1 MDIFYQK
8 TTCSSSLL
16 QPSQKAFA
24 GPSGPHVIGVVRLI
38 LTGIVALLLVLL
50 VVALEGCTVGPKYV
64 KPTVPTTATFKEEA
78 PGSFNESDQ
87 WQPAQPGDQT
97 SRGKWWEFFGDPEL
111 NKLEEQIAGSNQTLK
126 VAEARFRE
134 ARAVIRFNRAS
145 QFPTIS
151 TAPSASYVKNSDY
164 SSNFSSKIQQSSKGD
179 FVLPFDLSYELDL
192 WGRVRR
198 SVAAAREEAQATAA
212 DYETAKLSLEAE
224 LAMDYFELRS
234 ADAQKQLLDDTVKAY
249 TDNLQLTLNRFK
261 GGVAPKADVAQAQTQ
276 LDTTRVQD
284 TDVTVQRAQ
293 FEHAIAILIGKPPA
307 EFALATAP
315 FNYRPPGTPIGLPS
329 ELLQRRPD
337 IAAAERRVAEANQQ
351 IGIARAAYFPTVTLG
366 GTAGFAGSQGSNWFG
381 WPSGFWAV
389 GPALAHTLF
398 DAGRRRATS
407 ESARA
412 NYDAAVATYRQ
423 TSLTAFQE
431 VEDNVAALRILE
443 NETQQQQQAVASSQE
458 SLQLFTNRYK
468 GGVDTYLQVI
478 TAQTIELANER
489 NAIDIQRRRL
499 DASVL
504 LIKALGG
511 GWNVSNLPTFGASS
525 VRDY

>member
-1 MDIFYQK
+1 MRYF
-8 TTCSSSLL
+8 
-16 QPSQKAFA
+16 FA
-24 GPSGPHVIGVVRLI
+24 AMRFISTGTFILPLVFLI
-38 LTGIVALLLVLL
+38 V
-50 VVALEGCTVGPKYV
+50 GCTVGPRYI
-64 KPTVPTTATFKEEA
+64 KPNVPMTETYKEDVPSSFK
-78 PGSFNESDQ
+78 ESDQ
-87 WQPAQPGDQT
+87 WQPAHPADQT
-97 SRGKWWEFFGDPEL
+97 SRGNWWEIFGDEEL
-111 NKLEEQIAGSNQTLK
+111 DELEEQIAGSNQTLK
-126 VAEARFRE
+126 IAEARFRE
-134 ARAVIRFNRAS
+134 ARAAIRFNQAS
-145 QFPTIS
+145 QFPAVS
-151 TAPSASYVKNSDY
+151 TAPSASYVKSPDY
-164 SSNFSSKIQQSSKGD
+164 SPNSPSKIQEASTGD

-198 SVAAAREEAQATAA
+198 GVAAAREEAQATAA

-224 LAMDYFELRS
+224 LALDYFELRS

-249 TDNLQLTLNRFK
+249 TDNVELTLGRFK

-276 LDTTRVQD
+276 LDTTRVQE

-307 EFALATAP
+307 EFSLATAP
-315 FNYRPPGTPIGLPS
+315 LNYQPPRSPIGLPS

-351 IGIARAAYFPTVTLG
+351 IGIARAAYFPTVSLG
-366 GTAGFAGSQGSNWFG
+366 AAAGFESTHIANLLDGPNAL
-381 WPSGFWAV
+381 WAV
-389 GPALAHTLF
+389 GPALAETLF

-412 NYDAAVATYRQ
+412 NYDATVATYRQ

-443 NETQQQQQAVASSQE
+443 HETQQQQQAVASSQE

-511 GWNVSNLPTFGASS
+511 GWDVSNLPQF
-525 VRDY
+525 

>member
-1 MDIFYQK
+1 MKYVLAVARF
-8 TTCSSSLL
+8 
-16 QPSQKAFA
+16 
-24 GPSGPHVIGVVRLI
+24 I
-38 LTGIVALLLVLL
+38 LTSIVALLLVLL
-50 VVALEGCTVGPKYV
+50 LVALEGCTVGPKYV
-64 KPTVPTTATFKEEA
+64 KPSVPATQNYKEETPA
-78 PGSFNESDQ
+78 SFKESDQ
-87 WQPAQPGDQT
+87 WQPAHPGDQT
-97 SRGKWWEFFGDPEL
+97 SRGNWWEIFGDPEL
-111 NKLEEQIAGSNQTLK
+111 NTLEVQIAGSNQNLK

-134 ARAVIRFNRAS
+134 ARSAIRFNRAS
-145 QFPTIS
+145 QFPTIT
-151 TAPSASYVKNSDY
+151 TAPSASYVKSSDF
-164 SSNFSSKIQQSSKGD
+164 SPNFSSKIQQSSKGD

-224 LAMDYFELRS
+224 LALDYFELRS
-234 ADAQKQLLDDTVKAY
+234 ADAQKHLLDDTVKAY
-249 TDNLQLTLNRFK
+249 ADNLQLTVNRFK

-276 LDTTRVQD
+276 LDSTRVQD

-293 FEHAIAILIGKPPA
+293 FEHAIGILIGKPPA
-307 EFALATAP
+307 EFSLAAAP
-315 FNYRPPGTPIGLPS
+315 LNYQPPSTPIGLPS

-366 GTAGFAGSQGSNWFG
+366 GTAGFAGSQGSNWFT

-389 GPALAHTLF
+389 GPALAQTLF
-398 DAGRRRATS
+398 DGGRRRATS

-412 NYDAAVATYRQ
+412 NYDAAVASYRQ

-443 NETQQQQQAVASSQE
+443 NEAQQQEQAVGSSKD
-458 SLQLFTNRYK
+458 SLQLFTNRYR

-478 TAQTIELANER
+478 TAETIELANER
-489 NAIDIQRRRL
+489 NAIDILRRRM

-504 LIKALGG
+504 LVKALGG
-511 GWNVSNLPTFGASS
+511 GWNTSKLPTFGARA

>member
-1 MDIFYQK
+1 MKYAFLGFRYIL
-8 TTCSSSLL
+8 TSLL
-16 QPSQKAFA
+16 
-24 GPSGPHVIGVVRLI
+24 
-38 LTGIVALLLVLL
+38 ALLLVLL
-50 VVALEGCTVGPKYV
+50 FVALQGCTVGPKYV
-64 KPTVPTTATFKEEA
+64 KPSVPTTPAYKEEVPA
-78 PGSFNESDQ
+78 SYQGSEHWS
-87 WQPAQPGDQT
+87 PANPGDQA
-97 SRGKWWEFFGDPEL
+97 SHGKWWEIFGDTEL
-111 NKLEEQIAGSNQTLK
+111 NALEERVATSNQDLK
-126 VAEARFRE
+126 VFEARFRE
-134 ARAVIRFNRAS
+134 ARAAIRFNRAA

-151 TAPSASYVKNSDY
+151 TSPSAAFVKNSD
-164 SSNFSSKIQQSSKGD
+164 FSSSFPAKLQEAQTGS
-179 FVLPFDLSYELDL
+179 FVLPFDLSYEVDL

-198 SVAAAREEAQATAA
+198 SVAAAREEAQATSA

-234 ADAQKQLLDDTVKAY
+234 ADAQRKLLDDTVNAY
-249 TDNLQLTLNRFK
+249 TDNVQLTESRYK
-261 GGVAPKADVAQAQTQ
+261 GGVAPRADVAQAQTQ

-307 EFALATAP
+307 DFSLPEAP
-315 FNYRPPGTPIGLPS
+315 LNSQPPTIPIGLPS
-329 ELLQRRPD
+329 DLLQRRPD

-351 IGIARAAYFPTVTLG
+351 IGIARAAYFPTVTLD
-366 GTAGFAGSQGSNWFG
+366 GTAGFSGSRASNWFT

-389 GPALAHTLF
+389 GPALAETLF

-412 NYDAAVATYRQ
+412 NYDASVATYRQ

-443 NETQQQQQAVASSQE
+443 NESQQQDQAVASSKD
-458 SLQLFTNRYK
+458 SLQLFTNRYR

-478 TAQTIELANER
+478 TAQTTELANER
-489 NAIDIQRRRL
+489 NAIDIQRRRM

-504 LIKALGG
+504 LVKALGG
-511 GWNVSNLPTFGASS
+511 GWNTSKLPTFGARV

>member
-1 MDIFYQK
+1 MRY
-8 TTCSSSLL
+8 S
-16 QPSQKAFA
+16 FA
-24 GPSGPHVIGVVRLI
+24 VVRFI
-38 LTGIVALLLVLL
+38 LSSVVALFLVLL
-50 VVALEGCTVGPKYV
+50 LAGCTVGPKYI
-64 KPTVPTTATFKEEA
+64 KPTVPTTAAFKEEV
-78 PGSFNESDQ
+78 PSSFNESDQ
-87 WQPAQPGDQT
+87 WQPARPRDQT
-97 SRGKWWEFFGDPEL
+97 SHGKWWEIFAVPEL
-111 NKLEEQIAGSNQTLK
+111 NQLEEQIAGSNQNLK

-134 ARAVIRFNRAS
+134 ARAAIRFNRAA

-151 TAPSASYVKNSDY
+151 TSPSASYVKSSDF
-164 SSNFSSKIQQSSKGD
+164 SPNFPSKIQQSSKGD

-249 TDNLQLTLNRFK
+249 TDNLQLTLKRFK

-307 EFALATAP
+307 EFSLATAP
-315 FNYRPPGTPIGLPS
+315 LNYQPPSTPIGLPS

-389 GPALAHTLF
+389 GPALAQTLF

-443 NETQQQQQAVASSQE
+443 NETQQQQQAVSSSQE

-489 NAIDIQRRRL
+489 NAIDILRRRL

-525 VRDY
+525 VRDF

>member
-1 MDIFYQK
+1 MRY
-8 TTCSSSLL
+8 
-16 QPSQKAFA
+16 
-24 GPSGPHVIGVVRLI
+24 VIDVVRLI

-50 VVALEGCTVGPKYV
+50 LAGCTVGPKYIR
-64 KPTVPTTATFKEEA
+64 PTVPTAATFKEEA
-78 PGSFNESDQ
+78 PASFKESDQ
-87 WQPAQPGDQT
+87 WQAAHPADQT
-97 SRGKWWEFFGDPEL
+97 NHGKWWEIFGDPEL
-111 NKLEEQIAGSNQTLK
+111 NELEEQIAGSNQNLK

-134 ARAVIRFNRAS
+134 ARAAIRFNRAA

-151 TAPSASYVKNSDY
+151 TAPGASYVKNSDY

-224 LAMDYFELRS
+224 LALDYFELRS

-249 TDNLQLTLNRFK
+249 TDNLQLTLSRFK

-293 FEHAIAILIGKPPA
+293 FEHAIATLIGKPPA
-307 EFALATAP
+307 EFSLPAAP
-315 FNYRPPGTPIGLPS
+315 LNHRPPSTPAGLPS
-329 ELLQRRPD
+329 QLLQRRPD

-389 GPALAHTLF
+389 GPALAETLF

-412 NYDAAVATYRQ
+412 NHDAAVATYRQ

-443 NETQQQQQAVASSQE
+443 NEAQQQQEAVASSRD
-458 SLQLFTNRYK
+458 SVQLFTNRYK

-478 TAQTIELANER
+478 TAETTELANER
-489 NAIDIQRRRL
+489 NAIDILRRQM

-511 GWNVSNLPTFGASS
+511 GWSVSNLPTFGASS

>member
-1 MDIFYQK
+1 MNYV
-8 TTCSSSLL
+8 L
-16 QPSQKAFA
+16 A
-24 GPSGPHVIGVVRLI
+24 VVRFI
-38 LTGIVALLLVLL
+38 LTTIAAVLL
-50 VVALEGCTVGPKYV
+50 MLLIVALEGCTVGPKYV
-64 KPTVPTTATFKEEA
+64 KPTAPTTPTYKEEV
-78 PGSFNESDQ
+78 PGSFKESDQ
-87 WQPAQPGDQT
+87 WRPAHPADQA
-97 SRGKWWEFFGDPEL
+97 SRGNWWEAFGDPEL
-111 NKLEEQIAGSNQTLK
+111 NRLEEQIASSNQTLK

-134 ARAVIRFNRAS
+134 ARAAIRFNRAA

-151 TAPSASYVKNSDY
+151 TSPSASYVKNSDL
-164 SSNFSSKIQQSSKGD
+164 SPSFPSKINEASTGE

-224 LAMDYFELRS
+224 LALDYFELRS

-307 EFALATAP
+307 EFTVATAP
-315 FNYRPPGTPIGLPS
+315 FNYQPPSTPTGLPS

-351 IGIARAAYFPTVTLG
+351 IGIARSAYYPTVSLG
-366 GTAGFAGSQGSNWFG
+366 AAAGFESTHIANLLDGPNA
-381 WPSGFWAV
+381 FWAV
-389 GPALAHTLF
+389 GPALAQTLF

-407 ESARA
+407 DSARA
-412 NYDAAVATYRQ
+412 NYDASVATYRQ

-443 NETQQQQQAVASSQE
+443 NEAQQQERAVASSKD

-478 TAQTIELANER
+478 TAQTTELANER

-511 GWNVSNLPTFGASS
+511 GWNVSNLPTFGASP

>member
-1 MDIFYQK
+1 MRYF
-8 TTCSSSLL
+8 
-16 QPSQKAFA
+16 FA
-24 GPSGPHVIGVVRLI
+24 AMRFIS
-38 LTGIVALLLVLL
+38 TGTLNLPLVFVL
-50 VVALEGCTVGPKYV
+50 AGCTVGPKYI
-64 KPTVPTTATFKEEA
+64 KPTVPMTGTYKEEA
-78 PGSFNESDQ
+78 PVSFKESDQ
-87 WQPAQPGDQT
+87 WQPARPGDQT
-97 SRGKWWEFFGDPEL
+97 SRGNWWEIFGDPEL
-111 NKLEEQIAGSNQTLK
+111 NKLEEQVAGFNQNLK

-145 QFPTIS
+145 QFPTVS
-151 TAPSASYVKNSDY
+151 TAPNASYVKSSDF
-164 SSNFSSKIQQSSKGD
+164 SPNFSSKIPQASKGD
-179 FVLPFDLSYELDL
+179 FVLPFDLSYELDF

-249 TDNLQLTLNRFK
+249 TDNVQLTVGRFR

-276 LDTTRVQD
+276 LDSTRVQD

-307 EFALATAP
+307 EFSLATVP
-315 FNYRPPGTPIGLPS
+315 LNYQPPSTPIGLPS

-351 IGIARAAYFPTVTLG
+351 IGISRAAYYPTVTLG
-366 GTAGFAGSQGSNWFG
+366 GTAGFAGSQASNWFG

-389 GPALAHTLF
+389 GPALAETLF
-398 DAGRRRATS
+398 DAGRRRASS

-412 NYDAAVATYRQ
+412 NYDAAVAAYRQ

-431 VEDNVAALRILE
+431 VEDNIAALRILE

-458 SLQLFTNRYK
+458 SLQLSTNRYK

-478 TAQTIELANER
+478 TAQTVELANER
-489 NAIDIQRRRL
+489 NAIDILRRRL

-504 LIKALGG
+504 LVKALGG
-511 GWNVSNLPTFGASS
+511 GWNASNLPTFGASS